1 MYVIRDDMEHCGA
14 PRLGHPVAMNPADS
28 ALDSAAIA
36 YARALLR
43 KPARRQKMAP
53 VLAAAAFAAFS
64 AMTFAVVM
72 VMAPPAVVQHLPSDR
87 LGD

>member
-1 MYVIRDDMEHCGA
+1 MLWPMD
-14 PRLGHPVAMNPADS
+14 PADS

-43 KPARRQKMAP
+43 KPARRQKMGP
-53 VLAAAAFAAFS
+53 VLAAAAFAACS

-72 VMAPPAVVQHLPSDR
+72 VMAPPAVTQHLPADR
-87 LGD
+87 LGDVP